1 VSQWLAETFFRLTVQ
16 LEKENIMGEKYQAY
30 RKLNYTLPEK
40 SFTWNLYGAGLENMG
55 KEGQPEAFGIPE
67 PNDDQLLVRI
77 DSIGVCF
84 SDVKI
89 LKQGG
94 AHPKLYNRDLSKEP
108 TRLGHEVSLTIVK
121 VGKNLQAN
129 YKPGQRL
136 AVQPDIYQQGKST
149 AYGYTIPGGLIQ
161 YHLIGDEVLKTDAG
175 ACLLPVEEEM
185 GYAESSLLEPWGC
198 VLGAYTQRRRLT
210 PKQGGVMWI
219 VGQQG
224 DSTSF
229 TFSAGL
235 DAPATI
241 ILTDVPDSV
250 QKAVSNTE
258 ALIVERNGLTT
269 ADYESLSKELTN
281 GIGFDDIVILNPTSA
296 TTVSTLARF
305 IARRGTFNLVGTK
318 PLDGLPQID
327 LGRLHYDYTAYVGT
341 NGTDIAAAYGEV
353 RNRCELRGGGATVF
367 VGAGGPMGQ
376 MHVQRALEL
385 PDGPKVVIATEISDD
400 RLQTLDS
407 MFKSL
412 ADKNGRKLF
421 FFNPNTSKQSFHD
434 FVMEVTQNQGA
445 DDVVVSVPVASLME
459 EGDTVMKPDGMMVF
473 FAGVPNGTMGALN
486 LSNVYLS
493 NAQYTGTSGLTIDDQ
508 ASVMER
514 RVAGTLSP
522 GRSVAAI
529 GGLETAAEAIESV
542 IEGKYPG
549 KVVIFPQIHN
559 LPLMGLKEL
568 KERLP
573 EVAAKLGDDFMW
585 TNEAEEAL
593 LEKMWEK
600 PA

>member
-1 VSQWLAETFFRLTVQ
+1 
-16 LEKENIMGEKYQAY
+16 MGEKYQSY
-30 RKLNYTLPEK
+30 RSLNYKLPEK
-40 SFTWNLYGAGLENMG
+40 SWAWNLYGAGLEKMG
-55 KEGQPEAFGIPE
+55 HDGQPEPFAIPE

-89 LKQGG
+89 IKQGG
-94 AHPKLYNRDLSKEP
+94 NHPKLYNRDLSVEP

-121 VGKNLQAN
+121 VGRNLQAT

-175 ACLLPVEEEM
+175 ACLLPVEDDM

-198 VLGAYTQRRRLT
+198 VVGAYTQRRRLT
-210 PKQGGVMWI
+210 PKDGGTMWI
-219 VGQQG
+219 IGQLG

-250 QKAVSNTE
+250 KQTVSNTQ
-258 ALIVERNGLTT
+258 AKIVERNGLTP
-269 ADYESLSKELTN
+269 ADYESLNKELTD
-281 GIGFDDIVILNPTSA
+281 GVGFDDIVILNPISA
-296 TTVSTLARF
+296 NTVGQIARL
-305 IARRGTFNLVGTK
+305 IARRGTCNLVGTK
-318 PLDGLPQID
+318 PLDGLVQVD
-327 LGRLHYDYTAYVGT
+327 LGRLHYDYIAFIGT
-341 NGTDIAAAYGEV
+341 NGADIAASYGEA
-353 RNRCELRGGGATVF
+353 RNRCELRAGGSTVF
-367 VGAGGPMGQ
+367 IGAGGPMGQ
-376 MHVQRALEL
+376 MHVQRALEV
-385 PDGPKVVIATEISDD
+385 PDGPKLVIATEISDD
-400 RLQTLDS
+400 RLQTLSD
-407 MFKSL
+407 MFTPL
-412 ADKNGRKLF
+412 AEKNGRKLL
-421 FFNPNTSKQSFHD
+421 FFNPNSSKQSFHD
-434 FVMEVTQNQGA
+434 FVMEATQNQGA

-459 EGDTVMKPDGMMVF
+459 EGDTVMKSDGMMVL
-473 FAGVPNGTMGALN
+473 FAGVVNGTMGFVN

-508 ASVMER
+508 ASVMAR

-529 GGLETAAEAIESV
+529 GGLETAVEAIESV

-568 KERLP
+568 KERMP
-573 EVAAKLGDDFMW
+573 EVAAKLGEDLMW
-585 TNEAEEAL
+585 TNEAEVAL
-593 LEKMWEK
+593 IEKMWEK
-600 PA
+600 PE

>member
-1 VSQWLAETFFRLTVQ
+1 
-16 LEKENIMGEKYQAY
+16 MGEKYQSY
-30 RKLNYTLPEK
+30 RSLNYKLPEK
-40 SFTWNLYGAGLENMG
+40 SWAWNLYGAGLEKMG
-55 KEGQPEAFGIPE
+55 HDGRPEPFSIPD

-89 LKQGG
+89 IKQGG
-94 AHPKLYNRDLSKEP
+94 NHPKLYNRDLSIEP

-121 VGKNLQAN
+121 VGKNLQAT

-175 ACLLPVEEEM
+175 ACLLPVEDDM

-198 VLGAYTQRRRLT
+198 VIGAYTQRRRLT
-210 PKQGGVMWI
+210 PKKDGVMWI
-219 VGQQG
+219 VGHPG
-224 DSTSF
+224 DSTPF

-250 QKAVSNTE
+250 KQAVSNTQ
-258 ALIVERNGLTT
+258 AKIVERNGLTP
-269 ADYESLSKELTN
+269 ADYESLNKELTDSV
-281 GIGFDDIVILNPTSA
+281 GFDDIVILNPTSA
-296 TTVSTLARF
+296 DTVGQIARL
-305 IARRGTFNLVGTK
+305 IARRGTCNLVGTK
-318 PLDGLPQID
+318 PLDGLVQVD
-327 LGRLHYDYTAYVGT
+327 LGRLHYDYIAFIGT
-341 NGTDIAAAYGEV
+341 NGTDIAASYGEA
-353 RNRCELRGGGATVF
+353 RNRCELRAGGSTVF
-367 VGAGGPMGQ
+367 IGAGGPMGQ
-376 MHVQRALEL
+376 MHVQRALEV
-385 PDGPKVVIATEISDD
+385 PDGPKLVIATEISDD
-400 RLQTLDS
+400 RLQTLSD
-407 MFKSL
+407 MFTPL
-412 ADKNGRKLF
+412 AEKNGRKLL
-421 FFNPNTSKQSFHD
+421 FFNPNSSKQSFHD
-434 FVMEVTQNQGA
+434 FVMDATQNQGA

-459 EGDTVMKPDGMMVF
+459 EGDTVMKSDGMMVL
-473 FAGVPNGTMGALN
+473 FAGVVNGTMGFVN

-508 ASVMER
+508 ASVMAR

-529 GGLETAAEAIESV
+529 GGLETAVEAIESV

-568 KERLP
+568 KERMP
-573 EVAAKLGDDFMW
+573 EVAAKLGEDLMW
-585 TNEAEEAL
+585 TNAAEEVL
-593 LEKMWEK
+593 IEKMWEK
-600 PA
+600 PE

>member
-1 VSQWLAETFFRLTVQ
+1 
-16 LEKENIMGEKYQAY
+16 MGEKYHAY
-30 RKLNYTLPEK
+30 RSLDYSLPDK
-40 SFTWNLYGAGLENMG
+40 SWAWNLYGAGLENMG
-55 KEGQPEAFGIPE
+55 RGGEPEPFSIPE

-94 AHPKLYNRDLSKEP
+94 SHPKLYNRDLSVEP

-121 VGKNLQAN
+121 VGKNLQDK
-129 YKPGQRL
+129 YSPGQRL

-149 AYGYTIPGGLIQ
+149 AYGYTIPGGLTQ

-175 ACLLPVEEEM
+175 ACLLPVEEDM

-198 VLGAYTQRRRLT
+198 VIAAYTQRRRLT
-210 PKQGGVMWI
+210 PKPGGIMWI
-219 VGQQG
+219 IGQPG
-224 DSTSF
+224 DEKTY

-235 DAPATI
+235 DAPSTI
-241 ILTDVPDSV
+241 VLTDIPDSV
-250 QKAVSNTE
+250 KELV
-258 ALIVERNGLTT
+258 ALTRAKVLERNGLAP

-281 GIGFDDIVILNPTSA
+281 GAGFDDIVILSPTSA
-296 TTVSTLARF
+296 STVSQIARF
-305 IARRGTFNLVGTK
+305 VARRGTCNLLGTQ
-318 PLDGLPQID
+318 PLDGLVQVD
-327 LGRLHYDYTAYVGT
+327 LGRLHYDYIAFLGN
-341 NGTDIAAAYGEV
+341 NGTDIAASYGEA
-353 RNRCELRGGGATVF
+353 RNRCELRPAGATVF
-367 VGAGGPMGQ
+367 IGAGGPMGQ

-385 PDGPKVVIATEISDD
+385 PDGPKLVIATEISDD
-400 RLQTLDS
+400 RLQTLSD
-407 MFKSL
+407 MFTPL
-412 ADKNGRKLF
+412 AEKNGRKLL
-421 FFNPNTSKQSFHD
+421 FFNPTTSKQSFHD
-434 FVMEVTQNQGA
+434 FVMEATQDQGV
-445 DDVVVSVPVASLME
+445 DDVVVSVPVAALME
-459 EGDTVMKPDGMMVF
+459 EGDTVMKPDGMMVL
-473 FAGVPNGTMGALN
+473 FAGVPNGTMGAVN

-549 KVVIFPQIHN
+549 KVVIFPQIRN
-559 LPLMGLKEL
+559 LPLTGLKEL

-573 EVAAKLGDDFMW
+573 EVAEKLGDDLMW
-585 TNEAEEAL
+585 TNEAEQVL
-593 LEKMWEK
+593 IEKMWEK
-600 PA
+600 P

>member
-1 VSQWLAETFFRLTVQ
+1 
-16 LEKENIMGEKYQAY
+16 MGEKYQAY
-30 RKLNYTLPEK
+30 RKLNYTLPAK
-40 SFTWNLYGAGLENMG
+40 SFAWNLYGAGLENMG
-55 KEGQPEAFGIPE
+55 KAGQAEAFAIPE

-94 AHPKLYNRDLSKEP
+94 AHPKLYNRNLAVDP
-108 TRLGHEVSLTIVK
+108 IRLGHEVSLTIVK
-121 VGKNLQAN
+121 VGKNLQAI

-149 AYGYTIPGGLIQ
+149 AYGYTIPGGMIQ
-161 YHLIGDEVLKTDAG
+161 FHLIGDEVLKTDTG
-175 ACLLPVEEEM
+175 ACLLPVDESM

-210 PKQGGVMWI
+210 IKQGGVMWI

-235 DAPATI
+235 DLPATI

-250 QKAVSNTE
+250 RQAVLDTE
-258 ALIVERNGLTT
+258 ALIVERDGLTPV
-269 ADYESLSKELTN
+269 DYESLSKELTN
-281 GIGFDDIVILNPTSA
+281 SVGFDDIVILNPTSA
-296 TTVSTLARF
+296 TTVSAIARF
-305 IARRGTFNLVGTK
+305 IARRGTCNLVGTK

-327 LGRLHYDYTAYVGT
+327 LGRLHYDYTAYIGT
-341 NGTDIAAAYGEV
+341 SGTDIAAAYGEA
-353 RNRCELRGGGATVF
+353 RNRCELRGGGTTVF

-400 RLQTLDS
+400 RLQTLNS

-445 DDVVVSVPVASLME
+445 DDVVVSVPVAALME

-473 FAGVPNGTMGALN
+473 FAGVPNGTMSALN

-573 EVAAKLGDDFMW
+573 EVAAKLGDDNMW
-585 TNEAEEAL
+585 TNEAEEVL
-593 LEKMWEK
+593 IEKMWEK

>member
-1 VSQWLAETFFRLTVQ
+1 
-16 LEKENIMGEKYQAY
+16 MGEKYQAY
-30 RKLNYTLPEK
+30 RSLSYNLPDR
-40 SFTWNLYGAGLENMG
+40 SWAWNLYGAGLENMG
-55 KEGQPEAFGIPE
+55 RNGQPEPFSIPE
-67 PNDDQLLVRI
+67 PDDDQLLVRI

-94 AHPKLYNRDLSKEP
+94 SHPKLYHRDLSVQP

-121 VGKNLQAN
+121 AGKNLQDR

-175 ACLLPVEEEM
+175 ACLLPVEDDM

-198 VLGAYTQRRRLT
+198 VIAAYTQRRRLT
-210 PKQGGVMWI
+210 PKEGGTMWI
-219 VGQQG
+219 IGQPG
-224 DSTSF
+224 DATAY
-229 TFSAGL
+229 TFSTGL
-235 DAPATI
+235 DCPATI
-241 ILTDVPDSV
+241 VLTDVPESV
-250 QKAVSNTE
+250 KELAFATQAAILECN
-258 ALIVERNGLTT
+258 NLTP
-269 ADYESLSKELTN
+269 AEYESVSKDLTK
-281 GIGFDDIVILNPTSA
+281 GAGFDDIVILNPTSA
-296 TTVSTLARF
+296 STVSQIARF
-305 IARRGTFNLVGTK
+305 IARRGSCNLVGTQ
-318 PLDGLPQID
+318 PLDGLVQVD
-327 LGRLHYDYTAYVGT
+327 LGRLHYDYIAFLGS
-341 NGTDIAAAYGEV
+341 NGTDIAASYGEA
-353 RNRCELRGGGATVF
+353 RNRCELRPGGSTVF
-367 VGAGGPMGQ
+367 IGAGGPMGQ

-385 PDGPKVVIATEISDD
+385 PEGPRLVIATEISDE
-400 RLQTLDS
+400 RLQTLRD
-407 MFKSL
+407 MFTPL
-412 ADKNGRKLF
+412 AEKNGRKLL
-421 FFNPNTSKQSFHD
+421 FFNPTTSRQSFHD
-434 FVMEVTQNQGA
+434 FVMEATQNQGV
-445 DDVVVSVPVASLME
+445 DDVVVSVPVAALME
-459 EGDTVMKPDGMMVF
+459 EGDTVMKPDGMMVL
-473 FAGVPNGTMGALN
+473 FAGVPNGTMGAVN

-508 ASVMER
+508 ASVMAR

-549 KVVIFPQIHN
+549 KVVIFPQIRN
-559 LPLMGLKEL
+559 LPLTGLKEL

-573 EVAAKLGDDFMW
+573 EVAERLGEDLMW

-593 LEKMWEK
+593 IEKMWEK

>member
-1 VSQWLAETFFRLTVQ
+1 
-16 LEKENIMGEKYQAY
+16 MGDKYHAY
-30 RKLNYTLPEK
+30 RSLNYNLPEK
-40 SFTWNLYGAGLENMG
+40 SWAWNLYGAGLENMG
-55 KEGQPEAFGIPE
+55 RGGEPEPFSIPE

-94 AHPKLYNRDLSKEP
+94 SHPKLYNRDLSVEP

-121 VGKNLQAN
+121 VGKNLQDR
-129 YKPGQRL
+129 YSPGQRL

-175 ACLLPVEEEM
+175 ACLLPVEDDM

-198 VLGAYTQRRRLT
+198 VIAAYTQRRRLT
-210 PKQGGVMWI
+210 PRQGGTMWI
-219 VGQQG
+219 IGQPG
-224 DSTSF
+224 DARTY

-235 DAPATI
+235 DAPSTI
-241 ILTDVPDSV
+241 VLTDVPDSV
-250 QKAVSNTE
+250 KKLVASTRAKV
-258 ALIVERNGLTT
+258 IERNGLGP
-269 ADYESLSKELTN
+269 ADYESLGKELTN
-281 GIGFDDIVILNPTSA
+281 GAGFDDIVILKPASA
-296 TTVSTLARF
+296 STVSQIARF
-305 IARRGTFNLVGTK
+305 IARRGTCNLLGTQ
-318 PLDGLPQID
+318 PLDGLVRVD
-327 LGRLHYDYTAYVGT
+327 LGRLHYDYIAFIGNHGT
-341 NGTDIAAAYGEV
+341 EISASYGEAC
-353 RNRCELRGGGATVF
+353 NRCELRPAGSTVF
-367 VGAGGPMGQ
+367 IGAGGPMGQ

-385 PDGPKVVIATEISDD
+385 PDGPKLVIATEISDD
-400 RLQTLDS
+400 RLKTLSD
-407 MFKSL
+407 MFTPL
-412 ADKNGRKLF
+412 AEKNGRKLL
-421 FFNPNTSKQSFHD
+421 FFNPTTSKQSFHD
-434 FVMEVTQNQGA
+434 FVMEATQNQGV
-445 DDVVVSVPVASLME
+445 DDVVVSVPVAALME
-459 EGDTVMKPDGMMVF
+459 EGDTVMKPDGMMVL
-473 FAGVPNGTMGALN
+473 FAGVPNGTMGAVN

-549 KVVIFPQIHN
+549 KVVIFPQIRN
-559 LPLMGLKEL
+559 LPLTGLKEL

-573 EVAAKLGDDFMW
+573 EVAEKLGDDLMW
-585 TNEAEEAL
+585 TNEAEQVL
-593 LEKMWEK
+593 IEKMWEK
-600 PA
+600 P